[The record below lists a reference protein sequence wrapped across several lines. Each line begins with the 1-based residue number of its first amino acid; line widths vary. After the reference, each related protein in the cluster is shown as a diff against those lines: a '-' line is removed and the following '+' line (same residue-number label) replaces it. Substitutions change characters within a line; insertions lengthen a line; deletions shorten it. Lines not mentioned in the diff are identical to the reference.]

1 MSQVT
6 LQGNASGTGVFTV
19 AAPNSNT
26 SRTLTL
32 PDATGTVVTTDATQT
47 LTNKSISGA
56 QINSGTVAVARLGS
70 GTPGTGNFLRGDGSW
85 QTVPAP
91 APPTGLDEV
100 GTYTFAIY
108 GVTLPGNVATQ
119 HHFLARGT
127 TIAGSSLRVT
137 SRGTINNV
145 TTNSSSDI
153 VNGTRIGLQNN
164 TPFPTGNST
173 TLPGTWRLMDNG
185 HWATTQASGYNFL
198 PTWRSLLW
206 VRIS

>member
-26 SRTLTL
+26 NRTLTL

-85 QTVPAP
+85 QTVPAS
-91 APPTGLDEV
+91 APSTTDVLNATAGASVGAV
-100 GTYTFAIY
+100 GTYAWLGETADVDTSA
-108 GVTLPGNVATQ
+108 G
-119 HHFLARGT
+119 GT
-127 TIAGSSLRVT
+127 RAGSGLHFAGIQKT
-137 SRGTINNV
+137 
-145 TTNSSSDI
+145 SSDSSRVSWAANI
-153 VNGTRIGLQNN
+153 VCAISYAPLGAG
-164 TPFPTGNST
+164 GAAA
-173 TLPGTWRLMDNG
+173 GTWRCMGNSQSGTFVDYITQSARP
-185 HWATTQASGYNFL
+185 AT
-198 PTWRSLLW
+198 LW
-206 VRIS
+206 LRIS

>member
-56 QINSGTVAVARLGS
+56 QINSGTVAAARLGS

-85 QTVPAP
+85 QSIPAP
-91 APPTGLDEV
+91 VIPTDFGAV
-100 GTYTFAIY
+100 GTYAVLMMAVNTN
-108 GVTLPGNVATQ
+108 LATND
-119 HHFLARGT
+119 
-127 TIAGSSLRVT
+127 TIAGSSLRF
-137 SRGTINNV
+137 NE
-145 TTNSSSDI
+145 TTNTLGRSDSPGGPSPFY
-153 VNGTRIGLQNN
+153 GTRRRAD
-164 TPFPTGNST
+164 GNSGYDGGGSA
-173 TLPGTWRLMDNG
+173 PSGTWRKMSTG
-185 HWATTQASGYNFL
+185 ATYQGFFNFYFTEHYWSRAL
-198 PTWRSLLW
+198 Y